1 MTQNARQ
8 QPGAGYDGE
17 AQLLEQ
23 LALVELEPMLRHL
36 AVHHAIEFDRCKAHF
51 PVRWRET
58 LEFAV
63 VGASEG
69 DPGRDRIV
77 TDPDRLDREPK
88 VGKRPGKDVEDEIRP
103 GI

>member
-36 AVHHAIEFDRCKAHF
+36 GVHHAIELDRCKGDF
-51 PVRWRET
+51 PVRRRET
-58 LEFAV
+58 LKFAA

-77 TDPDRLDREPK
+77 TDADRLDREPK
-88 VGKRPGKDVEDEIRP
+88 LPWLVA
-103 GI
+103 